1 MKKRK
6 GRQTPTVWITLPH
19 RKKTEDGVLACE
31 YYKETG
37 RTPQKWQ
44 ENLLND
50 MLAKN
55 RKGLWLY
62 TRYAYSLPRRNG
74 KSEILLMRELYGL
87 KKGEKILHTAHLTT
101 TSSSAA
107 AHLAA
112 ALDHAGY
119 KEVQRIKKNQIYTRH
134 YTYRKQL
141 GLEVI
146 TLLGEGQGSVS
157 FRTRTSRGGLGEG
170 YDVLIIDEA
179 QEYETEQDNTL
190 KFIITDSQN
199 PQMIM
204 CGTPP
209 TAVSKGDVFKKYR
222 DNAIAGKLKDSG
234 WAEWSVPEK
243 TDCHDIDAWYETN
256 PSLGT
261 VFTERSVEAEISD
274 DELDFNIQRLGLW
287 ITYNLKSAISKE
299 DWAKTEI
306 TDLPKLKGKMFIGIK
321 YSKDSDNVA
330 MTVACKTNDGK
341 VFISAYDCRSRLLG
355 NGWIIDYLSKLK
367 ALNKVVIDG
376 AGAQMVLADDMKD
389 AKLKKPILPTVSEV
403 VRANAE
409 WEQAVYNN
417 GLVHLPQEALDLSV
431 TNCTKRTIG
440 NNGGF
445 GYKSI
450 TEAVDICIMDSAI
463 LAYWICNNTKEIV
476 QKVAY

>member
-19 RKKTEDGVLACE
+19 KKKTEDGVLACDL
-31 YYKETG
+31 YRATG
-37 RTPQKWQ
+37 KTPQKWQ
-44 ENLLND
+44 ENLLYD

-55 RKGLWLY
+55 RKGLWIY
-62 TRYAYSLPRRNG
+62 TKYGYSLPRRNG

-87 KKGEKILHTAHLTT
+87 EKGEKVLHTAHLTT
-101 TSSSAA
+101 TSSAAA

-119 KEVQRIKKNQIYTRH
+119 AEVQRIKKTEKYDKH

-146 TLLGEGQGSVS
+146 TLLKEGGGSVA

-190 KFIITDSQN
+190 KFIITDSKN

-209 TAVSKGDVFKKYR
+209 TAVSKGDVFKRYR

-234 WAEWSVPEK
+234 WAEWSIPEQA
-243 TDCHDIDAWYETN
+243 DCHDVDLWYETN

-261 VFTERSVEAEISD
+261 VFTERSVEAEIGQ

-287 ITYNLKSAISKE
+287 IVYNLKSAITKE
-299 DWAKTEI
+299 DWQKTEI
-306 TDLPKLKGKMFIGIK
+306 KDMPKLKGKMYIGIK
-321 YSKDSDNVA
+321 YSKDGENVA
-330 MTVACKTNDGK
+330 LTVACKTKDDK
-341 VFISAYDCRSRLLG
+341 IFISAYDCRSRLEG
-355 NGWIIDYLSKLK
+355 NGWIINYLSKMK
-367 ALNKVVIDG
+367 ALNKVVVDG
-376 AGAQMVLADDMKD
+376 AGAQQILADDMKE
-389 AKLKKPILPTVSEV
+389 AKLKKPILPKVSEV
-403 VRANAE
+403 VKANAE

-417 GLVHLPQEALDLSV
+417 GLVHLPQEALDMSV
-431 TNCTKRTIG
+431 TNCEKRAIG
-440 NNGGF
+440 SNGGF
-445 GYKSI
+445 GYKSLTDSI
-450 TEAVDICIMDSAI
+450 DVCIMDSAI
-463 LAYWICNNTKEIV
+463 LAHWVCKNTKEV
-476 QKVAY
+476 TQKIAY